1 MKWLNDLRKNWIRK
15 GLVLI
20 VCEDINHSKEEHNKL
35 VDYLNKNEIR
45 NKTRWY
51 DFYRDK
57 QIEINGYKIR
67 FISKQYFSQLNNIRG
82 TRPEILYLNCCTYFE
97 HSIIDSMR
105 YLRPIL
111 YNFSSRINFIRDYS
125 IESLKDILTDDYNVK
140 EYINIK
146 SKTYKE
152 NRNKWIKNKLKYI
165 ITFGGRIK

>member
-20 VCEDINHSKEEHNKL
+20 VCEDNNHSKEEHNKL

-45 NKTRWY
+45 NKTTWY

-82 TRPEILYLNCCTYFE
+82 TRPEILYFNYCTYSE

-105 YLRPIL
+105 IL
-111 YNFSSRINFIRDYS
+111 YNFSSRIEFIRDYS
-125 IESLKDILTDDYNVK
+125 IENLKDVLTDNYNVK

-165 ITFGGRIK
+165 ITFGGRI